1 MKAKNPY
8 DWDWW
13 GFWVVDWLTCAR
25 DADFASS
32 SWLSFDIW
40 AKAYR
45 EANPDFSEISDLELI
60 EEHYTKVMQPVFN
73 SWVFSIWL
81 FLQWPMSCIHE
92 LVWRIKLKFFRE
104 F

>member
-1 MKAKNPY
+1 MRRIE
-8 DWDWW
+8 WDWYGTW
-13 GFWVVDWLTCAR
+13 LLDWLTCDR
-25 DADFASS
+25 DDADFASS
-32 SWLSFDIW
+32 AWLSFDIW

-45 EANPDFSEISDLELI
+45 KANPELLEVSDLELI
-60 EEHYTKVMQPVFN
+60 EEHYTEALQPVFD

-92 LVWRIKLKFFRE
+92 LVGRIKLKFFRE